1 MRLLF
6 KMQKQFGDDQAT
18 TDIISQ
24 VIKEKV
30 QPSKSMMPNFID
42 EIEQEIFNRIS
53 NNLQNIAMNE
63 FQPGL
68 IGNAA
73 KQKPTVFANSFTN
86 VP

>member
-53 NNLQNIAMNE
+53 NNL
-63 FQPGL
+63 
-68 IGNAA
+68 
-73 KQKPTVFANSFTN
+73 
-86 VP
+86 